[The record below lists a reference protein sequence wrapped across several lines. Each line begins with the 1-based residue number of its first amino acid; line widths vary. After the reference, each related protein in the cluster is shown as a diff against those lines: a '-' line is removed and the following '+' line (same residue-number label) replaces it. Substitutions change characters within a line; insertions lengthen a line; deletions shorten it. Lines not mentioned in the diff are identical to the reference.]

1 MINGIS
7 KMLTGDELVKAL
19 TILPEY
25 HPTIKNEPLAE
36 RLLALDDIYRI
47 YIPSEMSVEIYTK
60 LYLTVMRNMQI
71 KNSNEAVK
79 LRNSNYGRIKKKDGY
94 GTVSGASSFTI
105 LGPSGIGKSS
115 AIERTLSIIST
126 DNCFSLQIQCPFD
139 CSVKSML
146 MDILKH
152 VDDYAGTNHYEQAV
166 KARATTD
173 ILIASVSNVLINYV
187 SILIIDEIQNIVNHR
202 GGSQL
207 CGALTQLINYSGV
220 PIVMVGILESE
231 KFFQQT
237 EYLARRAI
245 GLRYDVLPY
254 GTKFIEFCKAVY
266 AYQYTKT
273 ADVFTESHSLWFY
286 EHSGGA
292 IAIVIA
298 LFRDAQEIAI
308 TSGSDHLSI
317 AALDEAYKKRYGMLK
332 RQRIVSLSKTVKK
345 PEKIEVINNDNSV
358 LVFYSEVIK
367 RAKERDLDIMTE
379 LMAAFHIVEVKI

>member
-1 MINGIS
+1 MNGIS
-7 KMLTGDELVKAL
+7 VMLTGDELINELKV
-19 TILPEY
+19 IPY
-25 HPTIKNEPLAE
+25 YDSSIKDKPMAE

-60 LYLTVMRNMQI
+60 LYLSIMRNVQT
-71 KNSNEAVK
+71 KQSKDAVK
-79 LRNSNYGRIKKKDGY
+79 LRNANYGRIKKKDGY
-94 GTVSGASSFTI
+94 GTASGISSFTI

-115 AIERTLSIIST
+115 AIEQALSIIST
-126 DNCFSLQIQCPFD
+126 DNYFSLQIQCPFD

-146 MDILKH
+146 MDILKQ
-152 VDDYAGTNHYEQAV
+152 VDEYAGTNHYEQAI

-220 PIVMVGILESE
+220 PVVMVGIPESE
-231 KFFQQT
+231 AFFQQT

-245 GLRYDVLPY
+245 GLHYDIIPY
-254 GTKFIEFCKAVY
+254 GTEFIDFCKTIY
-266 AYQYTKT
+266 DYQYTKT
-273 ADVFTESHSLWFY
+273 ADSFTESHSIWLY

-292 IAIVIA
+292 IAIVVSLIK
-298 LFRDAQEIAI
+298 DAQEIAI

-317 AALDEAYKKRYGMLK
+317 AALDEAYKKRYGMIK
-332 RQRIVSLSKTVKK
+332 RQKLVSIAKMTKQSAKLENINSESKQSFFYADIVKQAKEKEADILTELKTVFK
-345 PEKIEVINNDNSV
+345 
-358 LVFYSEVIK
+358 
-367 RAKERDLDIMTE
+367 
-379 LMAAFHIVEVKI
+379 IVEVQL